1 MARKGEFSIR
11 IETRRGTLWTPA
23 KIGHLQEFGSLHN
36 TISSGPPFLA
46 KKVGG
51 IQYDFIIISISEIYI
66 FG

>member
-1 MARKGEFSIR
+1 MARKGEISIR

-23 KIGHLQEFGSLHN
+23 KIGNLQELGSLHN

-51 IQYDFIIISISEIYI
+51 SPFTLISICTEA
-66 FG
+66 FFN